1 MEIKKNEFKNINL
14 LNINGEED
22 GNIINN
28 KSNQNKKEKS
38 IDKNKNYNSNIN
50 KNNNDSRDS
59 SYQKHYEKKLKIID
73 KYLNNKEMNSLNKLQ
88 IFVNNKYNNFPS
100 IFTIENNNE
109 NIPILNIDLLSKE
122 FIDYKNS
129 FNMNNN
135 EKNKL
140 KILEEENTFLR
151 KELEF
156 VKQK

>member
-1 MEIKKNEFKNINL
+1 
-14 LNINGEED
+14 
-22 GNIINN
+22 
-28 KSNQNKKEKS
+28 
-38 IDKNKNYNSNIN
+38 
-50 KNNNDSRDS
+50 
-59 SYQKHYEKKLKIID
+59 
-73 KYLNNKEMNSLNKLQ
+73 MNSLNKLQ
-88 IFVNNKYNNFPS
+88 IFVNNKYNNFSS

-156 VKQK
+156 VKQKIMN